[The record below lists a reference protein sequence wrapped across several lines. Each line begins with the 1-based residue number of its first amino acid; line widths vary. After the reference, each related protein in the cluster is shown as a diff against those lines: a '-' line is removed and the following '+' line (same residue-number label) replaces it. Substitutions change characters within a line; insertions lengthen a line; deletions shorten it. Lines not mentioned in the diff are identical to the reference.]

1 MTTGHVL
8 HASLDL
14 LDRQLRDR
22 HGVLCGKVDDLEL
35 SRSPDTGAVY
45 VTAIV
50 TGPGAL
56 MRRLGRRRLGGWLE
70 RAHAALGGGAR
81 DDDSRVPMGMVSSL
95 GATIDLAL
103 DAAEVATHSGERW
116 ARDHVI
122 SHIPG
127 SRHDAD
133 E

>member
-1 MTTGHVL
+1 MTTGRAL

-35 SRSPDTGAVY
+35 TRADSGAVY
-45 VTAIV
+45 VTAIL

-56 MRRLGRRRLGGWLE
+56 LRRLGRRRLGGWLE
-70 RAHAALGGGAR
+70 RAHAAIDGDGHERSGRLPMAFVSRLGTT
-81 DDDSRVPMGMVSSL
+81 V
-95 GATIDLAL
+95 DLAVEA
-103 DAAEVATHSGERW
+103 DEVATHAGERW

>member
-1 MTTGHVL
+1 MAGRVM
-8 HASLDL
+8 HASLEL

-22 HGVLCGKVDDLEL
+22 SGVLCGKVDDLEL
-35 SRSPDTGAVY
+35 TRFDTGTLY
-45 VTAIV
+45 VTAII

-56 MRRLGRRRLGGWLE
+56 LRRLGRRRIGAWLE
-70 RAHAALGGGAR
+70 RAAALFGAVDR
-81 DDDSRVPMGMVSSL
+81 DDAGRVPMAHVSSL
-95 GATIDLAL
+95 GPTVDLAL
-103 DAAEVATHSGERW
+103 DASEVATHAVERW

-133 E
+133 Q

>member
-1 MTTGHVL
+1 MTSGRVL
-8 HASLDL
+8 YAGLEM

-35 SRSPDTGAVY
+35 TRSPDTGAIY
-45 VTAIV
+45 VTAII

-70 RAHAALGGGAR
+70 HAHALLGGAAR
-81 DDDSRVPMGMVSSL
+81 DDDNHVPMALVSSL
-95 GATIDLAL
+95 GPTIDLAL
-103 DAAEVATHSGERW
+103 DAPEVATHSGERW
-116 ARDHVI
+116 ARDHII